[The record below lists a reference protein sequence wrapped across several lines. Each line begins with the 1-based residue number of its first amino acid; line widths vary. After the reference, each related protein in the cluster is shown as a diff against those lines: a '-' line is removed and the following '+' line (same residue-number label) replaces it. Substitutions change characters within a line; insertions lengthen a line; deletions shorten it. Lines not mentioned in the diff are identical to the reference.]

1 MESEHDEAG
10 ELLEVIKHI
19 THNDAAAGSL
29 YHRKA
34 MYNGINEM
42 IDDLMEHIS
51 LENNVLFPRALG
63 GVKKRRPRAPSTLSV
78 LFGHPG
84 GLL

>member
-29 YHRKA
+29 YHPE
-34 MYNGINEM
+34 G
-42 IDDLMEHIS
+42 D
-51 LENNVLFPRALG
+51 V
-63 GVKKRRPRAPSTLSV
+63 
-78 LFGHPG
+78 
-84 GLL
+84 